1 VRWTGAE
8 LRSLNGQFV
17 EQVGSA
23 VVELAR
29 LPVTGPWAAS
39 DLSERDHAQDAYEL
53 AGEAADA
60 WKRAKIAV
68 AHLTAEL
75 GLEPVGSPA
84 QARLAVQLAADVNF
98 TLSRL
103 APECFT
109 AELIAWKGFWQ
120 KRKAAKQMRELWL
133 DRK

>member
-1 VRWTGAE
+1 
-8 LRSLNGQFV
+8 
-17 EQVGSA
+17 
-23 VVELAR
+23 
-29 LPVTGPWAAS
+29 
-39 DLSERDHAQDAYEL
+39 
-53 AGEAADA
+53 
-60 WKRAKIAV
+60 
-68 AHLTAEL
+68 L

-133 DRK
+133 DRKKPPRAVLRKAAEAVQEQKDRWIQVSVDGLAPRVSTT